1 MRAVGA
7 FANGVGC
14 VARCVWTEARVR
26 VPGQAVGKRLDESN
40 IDQKAI
46 QEEHCILRCASMR
59 RWHCDWSFGG
69 SEVATVVA
77 RGSE

>member
-1 MRAVGA
+1 M
-7 FANGVGC
+7 
-14 VARCVWTEARVR
+14 R
-26 VPGQAVGKRLDESN
+26 VPGQAVGERLDESN